1 MAIVSVSIEDFLRT
15 GCGCKM
21 GPNGLSCVSLFSRED
36 FVDCRD
42 SFLELTKEEKDMF
55 LLSFFAMTRLPKKHV
70 DKKSLQPFK
79 IYGKSVCK
87 ITFLYLLNISK
98 HKYQN
103 IADHYLENGLVILE
117 HGNKGRL
124 PHNTA
129 SFETKEHVK
138 SFIISYGQ
146 DNALQAV
153 FLALEK
159 KIFNS
164 F

>member
-1 MAIVSVSIEDFLRT
+1 MFLLKIFLRT

-79 IYGKSVCK
+79 IYDKSVCK

-103 IADHYLENGLVILE
+103 IADHYLENGLVIRE
-117 HGNKGRL
+117 HGNKSRL
-124 PHNTA
+124 PHKTA
-129 SFETKEHVK
+129 PLETKEHVK

-146 DNALQAV
+146 DNALPLPGRV
-153 FLALEK
+153 PGFREENL
-159 KIFNS
+159 
-164 F
+164 